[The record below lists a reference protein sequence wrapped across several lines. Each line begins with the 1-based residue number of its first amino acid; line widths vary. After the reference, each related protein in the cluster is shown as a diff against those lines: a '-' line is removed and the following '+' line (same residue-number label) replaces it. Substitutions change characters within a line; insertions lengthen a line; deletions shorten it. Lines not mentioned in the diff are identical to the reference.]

1 MTSLPND
8 LESTPD
14 SIEAELERVT
24 EQEVSAVAAPES
36 SPPVDVDLV
45 PRAAHTRKRAD
56 GTTYTVR
63 ATMMKPRR
71 SPTRPP
77 LPRLQSL
84 PPLDPIINE
93 AVAAVPVLE
102 KPPSQVEAPTD
113 KPSTPWGLIAAGALL
128 LAGVVYLVLAGR
140 RAPALVA
147 PTVVPA
153 ELGQRRAQRHDGVAE
168 GRSDDA
174 GGSRGDQRR
183 VIE

>member
-14 SIEAELERVT
+14 SIEAEVERVT
-24 EQEVSAVAAPES
+24 EQEVSVVAAPES

-128 LAGVVYLVLAGR
+128 LAGVGYLVLTGR
-140 RAPALVA
+140 RA
-147 PTVVPA
+147 
-153 ELGQRRAQRHDGVAE
+153 GVAATQPDARSATSRDE
-168 GRSDDA
+168 GGVVD
-174 GGSRGDQRR
+174 GGRTAEQPQRR